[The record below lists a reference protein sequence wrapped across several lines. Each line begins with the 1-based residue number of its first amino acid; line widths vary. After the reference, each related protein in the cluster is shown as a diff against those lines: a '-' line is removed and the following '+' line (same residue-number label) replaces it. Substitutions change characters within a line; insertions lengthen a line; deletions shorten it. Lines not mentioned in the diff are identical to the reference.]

1 MKEILKRVI
10 FEQQTELKKS
20 YIYRV
25 FPDSLMSCN
34 EIIVISGIRR
44 CGKSVLLN
52 QIRKSQIE
60 RDYYINFDDERF
72 IHFSIE
78 DFQLLH
84 EVFIELFGNQHT
96 FYFDEI
102 QNINGWER
110 FVRRLYDSG
119 NKIYVTGSN
128 ATLLSRELGTHLT
141 GRYIQFE
148 LFPFSFAEYLEV
160 NDLKVIEK
168 DLYTTEGRAN
178 LSMAYNEYFIHGG
191 FPQYI
196 ENKNDDYLK
205 ALYESILYRDVMVR
219 NKLTNEKEIMEL
231 VHYLASNVS
240 KMSSFNS
247 LSTSIGVKSSTTVK
261 NYVDYLENTYLI
273 FSINKF
279 DYSLKVQIQN
289 PKKFYFIDN
298 AIIRKLGFSF
308 SENAGRLLENLI
320 YISLRRLGKELFYHN
335 QNYECDFIIRENTKI
350 TKAIQVCYSLA
361 SEDTRKREVRG
372 LLDALNSYNLDEGT
386 IITMNEEQEFVEG
399 TKKIKVFPAWKWV
412 LQGLVE

>member
-10 FEQQTELKKS
+10 FEQQAELNKS
-20 YIYRV
+20 YIDRV
-25 FPDSLMSCN
+25 FPETLLSCN

-52 QIRKSQIE
+52 QIRKSQVE
-60 RDYYINFDDERF
+60 QDYYINFDDERF
-72 IHFSIE
+72 LHFTIE

-84 EVFIELFGNQHT
+84 EVFIELFGSQSI

-102 QNINGWER
+102 QNIKGWER

-119 NKIYVTGSN
+119 NKIFVTGSN

-141 GRYIQFE
+141 GRYIQYE
-148 LFPFSFAEYLEV
+148 LFPFSFAEYLEISH
-160 NDLKVIEK
+160 LKVLEK
-168 DLYTTEGRAN
+168 DFYTTEGRAI
-178 LSMAYNEYFIHGG
+178 LSKAFNAYFVDGG

-196 ENKNDDYLK
+196 ENKNDEYLK
-205 ALYESILYRDVMVR
+205 SLYESILYRDIMIR
-219 NKLTNEKEIMEL
+219 NKLTNETEILEL
-231 VHYLASNVS
+231 VHYLASNIS

-247 LSTSIGVKSSTTVK
+247 LSTTIGVKSPTTVK
-261 NYVDYLENTYLI
+261 NYVDYIENTYLI

-308 SENAGRLLENLI
+308 SENNGRLLENLV
-320 YISLRRLGKELFYHN
+320 YINLRRMGQELFYHKS
-335 QNYECDFIIRENTKI
+335 NYECDFIIRENNNVTA
-350 TKAIQVCYSLA
+350 AIQVCYSLA
-361 SEDTRKREVRG
+361 SEETKKREVQG
-372 LLDALNSYNLDEGT
+372 LLEALNAYNLQEGI
-386 IITMNEEQEFVEG
+386 IITMNEDYEYVEN
-399 TKKIKVFPAWKWV
+399 TKKIKVLPAWKWAFK
-412 LQGLVE
+412 GRR